1 MSHDNR
7 HAFELRRTVTLDD
20 SDGAAALVDSLA
32 PGARVADYEIVREL
46 GRGGMGEVYLAR
58 DHELDRFVAVK
69 LLAEQHVENLDR
81 FLTEA
86 RATARC
92 QHENIVVIHQVGE
105 HQGRPYM
112 VLEYVEGETLAEWLV
127 RRRSAALAG
136 DGAAGSQLP
145 QEAPAAE
152 HLRAA
157 IAILRPVVRALA
169 YAHERGI
176 IHRDLKPANIMLTHA
191 GGLKVLDFGIAKL
204 RAAGAREGSLPGSA
218 EDRVALPPA
227 EMLAQSTVVG
237 TLPYMAPEQL
247 AGGSIDHR
255 ADLWAIGIML
265 WELVTGVHPLAA
277 LEPDELLQIAELDR
291 PMPAVG
297 DTAGALGE
305 VIERCLQK
313 RVDQRIDSARRLLAA
328 LDAVAARLPPGRE
341 ASDGMND
348 SEQRRLA
355 ALARS
360 LRSDPTEPSSSRPG
374 QVRDEPAPWPGRW
387 LPRLAV
393 GLAALGLVVV
403 VVIVAVRSRVSV
415 APAPELP
422 AIAAPAEARVDV
434 VLADFADQT
443 SEPGLANALATAF
456 RIGIE
461 QSRHVRVMPVDKVRA
476 TLSLMRRPPESTID
490 RALGLEL
497 CQRTGASALILT
509 SITGIGERYV
519 IAVEVIAAETGTS
532 LAVESAEARSRDQLL
547 DALETLSLA
556 LRQRLGES
564 LDMLERDRPALD
576 KVTTADINAL
586 RLFTLGVDKMDLMA
600 HEDAAE
606 LLRQAVAR
614 DPDFAMAHAK
624 LGIIYYYALKQRE
637 LGRQHWQ
644 QALARRDRLSDR
656 EALYVEGSTQWES
669 SPDKM
674 LSVWHRYT
682 ALYPDESIG
691 FGNLGYVYWWYHNR
705 FREAVEAFET
715 AVARRPDIV
724 RSRHDL
730 GFVSIG
736 AGRYDDAI
744 ATFDLAYTV
753 NPHSGRLGRA
763 DAYLA
768 AGRHDEALAT
778 LQDNPETGTRY
789 GQVVTFERELKRLAI
804 FADLGSARAAEAAAG
819 RAVDIA
825 RAGGQADDLGRALF
839 ARAALIEARG
849 DGKALRPTL
858 AELTTLLLDE
868 LSVGDEQQ
876 LMSRPVAQLAL
887 VGAVYAR
894 NRMLSEAKHIRSRL
908 TPQLEAHD
916 ILLWNAY
923 AALLDGELSLA
934 QGDHDAAIVTLRRG
948 LGAADLFQLHGTLAR
963 ALRAAGLSDEADSEL
978 QWLVAHRGQALVEW
992 VDAFFGRELNLLD
1005 WARARDLL
1013 AASAPAAAT
1022 AVDKK

>member
-1 MSHDNR
+1 MSQDSR
-7 HAFELRRTVTLDD
+7 HAFEPRRTVALDD
-20 SDGAAALVDSLA
+20 TDGGVTFADSLA
-32 PGARVADYEIVREL
+32 PGTHVADYEIVREL

-69 LLAEQHVENLDR
+69 VLAAQQGENLDR

-92 QHENIVVIHQVGE
+92 QHENIIVIHQVGE
-105 HQGRPYM
+105 HRGRPYM
-112 VLEYVEGETLAEWLV
+112 VLEYLEGETLAEWLG
-127 RRRSAALAG
+127 RRRSA
-136 DGAAGSQLP
+136 
-145 QEAPAAE
+145 
-152 HLRAA
+152 HLRVA
-157 IAILRPVVRALA
+157 IAMLRPVVRALA

-204 RAAGAREGSLPGSA
+204 RAAGAREGSSSGSA
-218 EDRVALPPA
+218 EDHLVLPPA

-247 AGGSIDHR
+247 AGGRIDHR

-265 WELVTGVHPLAA
+265 WELANGIHPLAS
-277 LEPDELLQIAELDR
+277 LDSEELLQIAELDR

-313 RVDQRIDSARRLLAA
+313 RVDQRIDSARQLLAA
-328 LDAVAARLPPGRE
+328 LDAVSARLPPDRE
-341 ASDGMND
+341 QPSDGLLD
-348 SEQRRLA
+348 SEPLGLA
-355 ALARS
+355 ALAGNP
-360 LRSDPTEPSSSRPG
+360 RSDSAEHASGGPAQTRERP
-374 QVRDEPAPWPGRW
+374 AAWPGYWPSRI
-387 LPRLAV
+387 V
-393 GLAALGLVVV
+393 LGLVTLALVV
-403 VVIVAVRSRVSV
+403 VAVVAVVRSRVSV

-422 AIAAPAEARVDV
+422 AIAAPAEARVEV
-434 VLADFADQT
+434 VLADFVDQT

-476 TLSLMRRPPESTID
+476 TLSLMRRPPESVID
-490 RALGLEL
+490 RALGLDL

-519 IAVEVIAAETGTS
+519 IAVEVIAAGTGTS
-532 LAVESAEARSRDQLL
+532 LAVESVEAESRDQLL
-547 DALETLSLA
+547 DVLETLSLA
-556 LRQRLGES
+556 LRRRLGES
-564 LDMLERDRPALD
+564 LDALERDRQALD
-576 KVTTADINAL
+576 KVTTADIDAL
-586 RLFTLGVDKMDLMA
+586 RLFTLGVDKMDQVA

-644 QALARRDRLSDR
+644 RALARRDRLSDR
-656 EALYVEGSTQWES
+656 EALYVEGSTRWES
-669 SPDKM
+669 SPDEM
-674 LSVWHRYT
+674 LSVWHRYA

-691 FGNLGYVYWWYHNR
+691 FGNLGYVYWWYLNR
-705 FREAVEAFET
+705 FREGVEAFET
-715 AVARRPDIV
+715 AVARRPDII
-724 RSRHDL
+724 RSSHDL
-730 GFVSIG
+730 GFVLIG
-736 AGRYDDAI
+736 VGRYDDAI
-744 ATFDLAYTV
+744 ATFERAYAA
-753 NPHSGRLGRA
+753 NPHSGLLGRA

-778 LQDNPETGTRY
+778 LQGNPDTGARY
-789 GQVVTFERELKRLAI
+789 GQVATFDRELKRLAI

-819 RAVDIA
+819 RAVEIA

-839 ARAALIEARG
+839 ARAALVEARG
-849 DGKALRPTL
+849 DGKALRAIL

-868 LSVGDEQQ
+868 LSLGAEQQ

-894 NRMLSEAKHIRSRL
+894 NRMLAEARQIRSSL
-908 TPQLEAHD
+908 TPQLDAHD
-916 ILLWNAY
+916 ILLWDAY
-923 AALLDGELSLA
+923 VALLDGELSLA
-934 QGDHDAAIVTLRRG
+934 QGDHAAAIVTLRRG

-978 QWLVAHRGQALVEW
+978 QWLLAHRGQALVEW

-1005 WARARDLL
+1005 WARVRDLL